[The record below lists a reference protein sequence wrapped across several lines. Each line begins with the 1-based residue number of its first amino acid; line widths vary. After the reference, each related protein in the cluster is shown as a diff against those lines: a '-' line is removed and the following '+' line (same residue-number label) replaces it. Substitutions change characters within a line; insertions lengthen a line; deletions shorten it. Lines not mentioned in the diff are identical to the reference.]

1 MNTFSLWSMHVFIY
15 YIRRLVESVLRLW
28 SPTCSLAAA
37 NYFGRVTGHC
47 QLGFVQEYL
56 CTLLPK
62 ALKHQTMHET

>member
-1 MNTFSLWSMHVFIY
+1 MFFLFYYVRSQVKSMLQ
-15 YIRRLVESVLRLW
+15 IRSQ
-28 SPTCSLAAA
+28 TCLLAAA
-37 NYFGRVTGHC
+37 NYVGFVTGHC